1 MERKYQKLA
10 EEPVSGLKERL
21 LQLVKFQIGS
31 HKCKFESFFHKD
43 LPGSC
48 SCVTN
53 TIISD
58 AYPYE

>member
-1 MERKYQKLA
+1 MEKRKYQKLA
-10 EEPVSGLKERL
+10 EE
-21 LQLVKFQIGS
+21 
-31 HKCKFESFFHKD
+31 
-43 LPGSC
+43 PGSC